1 MAYTFVSQDIG
12 LPPIAST
19 VSASAVSLTQGA
31 TTVYPVTAALRPEK
45 MLGKIVTARDPVYG
59 EGEFIF
65 LKGVASTVV
74 GDWVGYSPALGT
86 SVRAIANGTYPL
98 AVAMSAC
105 NTTTKYGWYQISG
118 VAQANGLTSITHTS
132 GFLALTGTAGS
143 LDDASVIGDHVYNA
157 RKTTTV
163 HVVGTFLDTYNIAR
177 PFSTNLV
184 TVRN

>member
-1 MAYTFVSQDIG
+1 MAYTIKSPILG

-19 VSASAVSLTQGA
+19 VSAPGSLTQGA
-31 TTVYPVTAALRPEK
+31 TTVYPASAAGRLPP
-45 MLGKIVTARDPVYG
+45 LGTKVKAVDPTYG
-59 EGEFIF
+59 EGEFVF

-74 GDWVGYSPALGT
+74 GDWVGYSPTLGT

-105 NTTTKYGWYQISG
+105 NTTTKYGWYQIDG
-118 VAQANGLTSITHTS
+118 IAQANGLTSITHSS

-163 HVVGTFLDTYNIAR
+163 HVVGTFLDTYMINH
-177 PFSTNLV
+177 PFTTNLV

>member
-1 MAYTFVSQDIG
+1 MAYTWTGNKTG

-19 VSASAVSLTQGA
+19 VAASAITLTQGA
-31 TTVYPVTAALRPEK
+31 TTVYPASAALRPERL
-45 MLGKIVTARDPVYG
+45 LGTIETARDPTYG

-98 AVAMSAC
+98 AVAMAAT

-118 VAQANGLTSITHTS
+118 IAQANGLTSITHSS
-132 GFLALTGTAGS
+132 GFLWLTATAGS
-143 LDDASVIGDHVYNA
+143 VDDASVIGDAVLFA

-163 HVVGTFLDTYNIAR
+163 HVVGTFLDTYNITR
-177 PFSTNLV
+177 PQATNRVNLS
-184 TVRN
+184 N